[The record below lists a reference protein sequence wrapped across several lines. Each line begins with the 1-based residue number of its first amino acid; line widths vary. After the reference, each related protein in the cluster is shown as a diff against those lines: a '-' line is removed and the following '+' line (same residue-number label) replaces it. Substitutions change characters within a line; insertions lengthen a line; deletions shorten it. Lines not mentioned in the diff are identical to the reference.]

1 MVGIDNTRKHFI
13 PQMYLRGFSREGNP
27 NQIYVFD
34 KHRPDQGV
42 QVRSIRDVE
51 VARHA
56 YSVENDKILTDFED
70 RFSPILHSI
79 RSNDASDLN
88 QFIEDRERS
97 SNLRAWLA
105 RFTVDI
111 TLRSRGFRE
120 SAPVRA
126 LIAGFFAE
134 ANGQNHEV
142 VSGILAQYADRDEE
156 ELQNIVS
163 ALRKIGN
170 LDDIDKWTAVI
181 LDPFVRGQQ
190 GADWYESYQAGSWR
204 FDAAPAPRKFI
215 TSDIPSATFRL
226 GPEPE
231 FYNWIWFIVPLSE
244 NLQLMGL
251 LEDASLDTGLAPRLG
266 QWGDREIDMVNS
278 AILRNAHRYIYAS
291 SAGEIDRTVELNQWD
306 TPSQTSRRKRRS

>member
-42 QVRSIRDVE
+42 QIRSIRDVE

-70 RFSPILHSI
+70 RFSPILHLI
-79 RSNDASDLN
+79 RSSDASDLN
-88 QFIEDRERS
+88 EFTSDRESS

-105 RFTVDI
+105 RFVVDI

-120 SAPVRA
+120 SAPIRA
-126 LIAGFFAE
+126 LIAEGFAE
-134 ANGQNHEV
+134 ANGHNDEV
-142 VSGILAQYADRDEE
+142 VSGILAHYPDRDEE
-156 ELQNIVS
+156 YLQNIVS
-163 ALRKIGN
+163 GSRKIAH

-190 GADWYESYQAGSWR
+190 GADWYESYQTGSWR
-204 FDAAPAPRKFI
+204 FDAAPAQRKFI

-231 FYNWIWFIVPLSE
+231 FYNWIWFVVPLSD

-266 QWGDREIDMVNS
+266 QWGKREVDMANS
-278 AILRNAHRYIYAS
+278 AVLQNAQRYVYAS
-291 SAGEIDRTVELNQWD
+291 SASDIYHAIELNQ
-306 TPSQTSRRKRRS
+306 

>member
-34 KHRPDQGV
+34 KHSPDLGV
-42 QVRSIRDVE
+42 QIRSIRDVE

-70 RFSPILHSI
+70 RFSPILHWI
-79 RSNDASDLN
+79 RGNNASDLN
-88 QFIEDRERS
+88 EYISDRERS
-97 SNLRAWLA
+97 SSLRAWLA
-105 RFTVDI
+105 RFVVDI

-126 LIAGFFAE
+126 LIARGFAE
-134 ANGQNHEV
+134 ANRQN
-142 VSGILAQYADRDEE
+142 DELE
-156 ELQNIVS
+156 
-163 ALRKIGN
+163 

-181 LDPFVRGQQ
+181 LDPFVRGPQ
-190 GADWYESYQAGSWR
+190 GAEWYESYQMGSWR
-204 FDAAPAPRKFI
+204 FDAAPAQRKFI

-231 FYNWIWFIVPLSE
+231 FYNWVWFVIPLSE
-244 NLQLMGL
+244 SLQLMGL
-251 LEDASLDTGLAPRLG
+251 IEDASLDTGLAPRSG
-266 QWGDREIDMVNS
+266 QWGDREIDMANS
-278 AILRNAHRYIYAS
+278 AVLQDAQHYIYAS
-291 SAGEIDRTVELNQWD
+291 SASEIYRAMELNQLD
-306 TPSQTSRRKRRS
+306 SPDHTS